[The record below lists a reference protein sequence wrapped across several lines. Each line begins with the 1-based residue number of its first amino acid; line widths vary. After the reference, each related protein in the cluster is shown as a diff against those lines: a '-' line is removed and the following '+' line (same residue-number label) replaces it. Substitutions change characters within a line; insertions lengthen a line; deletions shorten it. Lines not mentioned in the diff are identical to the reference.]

1 VGVIERDETGLVR
14 RVTMMFAPLDA
25 ALSLSAGLGGI
36 VGEEFAD
43 DLFYDASVNEIA
55 SV

>member
-1 VGVIERDETGLVR
+1 
-14 RVTMMFAPLDA
+14 MMFTPLDA
-25 ALSLSAGLGGI
+25 ALSLSAGLGAI

-43 DLFYDASVNEIA
+43 DLFYNASVNEIA